1 MTRREIWHP
10 AEHEPDDIRAI
21 QALAL
26 YALGAER
33 PWPEGVEPPPPPS
46 PQQVKRALD
55 WIVHQAAQTYDNGF
69 RPDDPHGRLAAFIDG
84 RRSVGQQIVKL
95 MKLRPEPKPQEERRE
110 QIMRGPQRVP
120 VTPRKGKRRSHAT

>member
-10 AEHEPDDIRAI
+10 ADHEPDDIRAI
-21 QALAL
+21 QALAR

-46 PQQVKRALD
+46 PHQVKRALD

-95 MKLRPEPKPQEERRE
+95 MKLRPEPKPQEQPDGRLSNSKRRE
-110 QIMRGPQRVP
+110 KVAR
-120 VTPRKGKRRSHAT
+120 RK